1 MSRNEIYAWCS
12 IGLTLAISGYYLI
25 SVFGLPEGVE
35 NYGEQITSL
44 IWKVIGIA
52 FLVQLVLDLLNSA
65 KIGGV
70 AKDERD
76 KGIESKAFRN
86 AYYFLL
92 SAVVALIFNVLVS
105 DFLSE
110 ASGQKL
116 FLAVPFIMFHAL
128 VFILF
133 IAILIK
139 SGTQVYYYRRE
150 MHYE

>member
-1 MSRNEIYAWCS
+1 MSRKEIYAWCS
-12 IGLTLAISGYYLI
+12 LGLTLAIFGYYLI
-25 SVFGLPEGVE
+25 SVFGLPTGVE
-35 NYGEQITSL
+35 NYSEQITAL

-52 FLVQLVLDLLNSA
+52 FLIQLVLDLLNST

-76 KGIESKAFRN
+76 KLIESKAFRN
-86 AYYFLL
+86 AYYFLML
-92 SAVVALIFNVLVS
+92 AVISLILNVLIS

-116 FLAVPFIMFHAL
+116 FLAVPFMVFHTL

-133 IAILIK
+133 IASFIK
-139 SGTQVYYYRRE
+139 SGTQIFYYQRGN
-150 MHYE
+150 